1 MNENDRSYLSI
12 LNILLV
18 VAVIISA
25 FAFIHTFKDT
35 RRFGGVDLRG
45 RVTGA
50 RLLIEGLDPYYFR
63 WNPTYSDRLLDPL
76 DASNRKVSRVSVPP
90 TVLLFHATF
99 SWLHYSV
106 QRIIWFFVQW
116 VMLVLCLLMLSNS
129 TTSQVKKKTI
139 WLLGLFF
146 FACSYFWRLHVERGQ
161 IYIVYTFFMLLAYW
175 ISQRSIK
182 NRSIYSGVILG
193 LATALRPTIIFMVI
207 PMVVYR
213 RWRMVTATLIGLLSG
228 IISSITLSGVS
239 VWKSYVSAM
248 PMLGKTNLNLLHFV
262 RRRYASRYKI
272 IEGMNNLHKHLK
284 FPADSSS
291 LQTLF
296 AKYFGL
302 NISSGILL
310 FSLIILLLIIS
321 SFLFRYRL
329 KHISSRL
336 LFLIGAQLVVI
347 SEYFMP
353 PNRWPYTNVIW
364 IIPLSLILLQYDSLV
379 LMLNKWFVVL
389 LWIGL
394 FFDISFRWINS
405 TNLISDFSI
414 PAYTMIA
421 LFGIIMQ
428 KYRKENESIV

>member
-1 MNENDRSYLSI
+1 M
-12 LNILLV
+12 LNVLLL

-25 FAFIHTFKDT
+25 FAFIHTLKDT
-35 RRFGGVDLRG
+35 RKYGGIDLRG

-50 RLLIEGLDPYYFR
+50 RLLIEGLDPYFFR
-63 WNPTYSDRLLDPL
+63 WRPTYSDRLLDPL
-76 DASNRKVSRVSVPP
+76 DAPNRKVSRVSVPP

-99 SWLHYSV
+99 CRLHYSV

-116 VMLVLCLLMLSNS
+116 LILGLCLLILSNS
-129 TTSQVKKKTI
+129 TTNQVKKKTI

-161 IYIVYTFFMLLAYW
+161 IYILYTFFMLLAFW

-182 NRSIYSGVILG
+182 NRSIYAGIILG
-193 LATALRPTIIFMVI
+193 LATTLRPTIIFMVI
-207 PMVVYR
+207 PMVIYR
-213 RWRMVTATLIGLLSG
+213 RWRMVTGNLIGLLSG
-228 IISSITLSGVS
+228 IISSITMSGVS
-239 VWKSYVSAM
+239 VWKSYVAAM
-248 PMLGKTNLNLLHFV
+248 PMLGKTNLNLLHFI
-262 RRRYASRYKI
+262 RSRYANRFKI
-272 IEGMNNLHKHLK
+272 IEGMDNLHKHLK

-296 AKYFGL
+296 AKFFGL
-302 NISSGILL
+302 NLSSGMLL
-310 FSLIILLLIIS
+310 FSLIMLLLIMS
-321 SFLFRYRL
+321 WFLSRYRL
-329 KHISSRL
+329 KHISNHL
-336 LFLIGAQLVVI
+336 LFLIGAEFVVI

-364 IIPLSLILLQYDSLV
+364 IIPLSLIVLQYDSLV

-428 KYRKENESIV
+428 KYRKENERIF

>member
-1 MNENDRSYLSI
+1 MNENDHSFQSI
-12 LNILLV
+12 LNMLLI

-35 RRFGGVDLRG
+35 RRYGGIDLRG

-63 WNPTYSDRLLDPL
+63 WHPAYSDRLLDPL
-76 DASNRKVSRVSVPP
+76 DAPNRKVSRVSVPP

-116 VMLVLCLLMLSNS
+116 VLLGLCLLILSKS
-129 TTSQVKKKTI
+129 TESHVRGKTI

-146 FACSYFWRLHVERGQ
+146 FACSFFWRLHVERGQ
-161 IYIVYTFFMLLAYW
+161 IYILYTFLMLLAYW
-175 ISQRSIK
+175 ISHRFIK
-182 NRSIYSGVILG
+182 NSSIYSGIILG
-193 LATALRPTIIFMVI
+193 LATTLRPTIIFMVI
-207 PMVVYR
+207 PMVIYR
-213 RWRMVTATLIGLLSG
+213 RWHMVIGTLIGILSG
-228 IISSITLSGVS
+228 IISSIALSGVS
-239 VWKSYVSAM
+239 VWKSYFSAM

-262 RRRYASRYKI
+262 QSRYANRYKI
-272 IEGMNNLHKHLK
+272 IEGMDNLHKHLK

-302 NISSGILL
+302 NLSSGIFL
-310 FSLIILLLIIS
+310 FSLIILLFIIS

-364 IIPLSLILLQYDSLV
+364 IIPLSLILAECDSLV
-379 LMLNKWFVVL
+379 LLLKNRFVIL

-394 FFDISFRWINS
+394 FFDISFRWTNS

-414 PAYTMIA
+414 PAYTMIT

-428 KYRKENESIV
+428 KYRKENERIF